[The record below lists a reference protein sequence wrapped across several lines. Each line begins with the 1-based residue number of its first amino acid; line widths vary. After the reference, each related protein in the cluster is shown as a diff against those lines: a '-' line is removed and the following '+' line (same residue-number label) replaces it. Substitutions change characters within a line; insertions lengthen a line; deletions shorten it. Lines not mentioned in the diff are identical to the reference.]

1 MSVVADFVRQ
11 TVENIRHFQRNA
23 RLYLVNNVLSGITSG
38 IVLVLYN
45 LYLTSLGFGTD
56 FIGLVL
62 FVGTIGGGIAI
73 FPAGFIIDRYRAKT
87 ILIASYL
94 LIALAGIGQ
103 ILFRQPGP
111 LLASSFLVGAAIAF
125 TLVINAPFLTRNSAP
140 GERSY
145 LFSVN
150 ISLGLITLV
159 VGEVVGGVLPLWFR
173 SQAWLMAPLP
183 SWAAPLLAG
192 QPVPRSYQ
200 LALLFGGLVAAPSFV
215 PLFLLREPERPIAA
229 RMHNTRPPAR
239 PPGASLHTGNAP
251 PSEEGEVSAPVGT
264 PLVGVPGGLQSLRG
278 MAVRGVSAQAI
289 AKLVRTPFFF
299 LTLVYVLTGLG
310 AGLVIPYFNVFFVL
324 HLHASSALFGLI
336 DGGANAATAL
346 FTLVAPWLAAH
357 IGRIRTIVLTR
368 LLGIPLLLTVG
379 LVGILPLTALLY
391 PFRQGVTD
399 MSNGVLQVY
408 SMEAVEERRRGLA
421 NSIYQAA
428 FQVPW
433 ALTASLGGLLIA
445 HLGYAPLFLLTALC
459 YMLAIGVLWGRFGR
473 SPAEDR
479 EVGREHDSA

>member
-1 MSVVADFVRQ
+1 MSVLADFAWQ
-11 TVENIRHFQRNA
+11 TVQNIRHFQRNA

-45 LYLTSLGFGTD
+45 LYLISLGFGTD

-125 TLVINAPFLTRNSAP
+125 TLVINAPFLTRNSTP

-159 VGEVVGGVLPLWFR
+159 IGEVVGGVLPLWLR
-173 SQAWLMAPLP
+173 SQGWLMAPLP

-215 PLFLLREPERPIAA
+215 PLFLLREPERPNA
-229 RMHNTRPPAR
+229 RRSH
-239 PPGASLHTGNAP
+239 AP
-251 PSEEGEVSAPVGT
+251 LAEEEEVSAPVGT
-264 PLVGVPGGLQSLRG
+264 PLVGIQGSLQGLRG
-278 MAVRGVSAQAI
+278 MAVRRVSIQAI

-299 LTLVYVLTGLG
+299 LTVVYVLTGLG

-336 DGGANAATAL
+336 DGSANAATAL
-346 FTLVAPWLAAH
+346 LTVVAPWLAAH

-379 LVGILPLTALLY
+379 LVGILPLAALLY

-421 NSIYQAA
+421 NSVYQAA
-428 FQVPW
+428 YQVPW
-433 ALTASLGGLLIA
+433 ALTASLGGLLIV

-459 YMLAIGVLWGRFGR
+459 YMLAIGVLWSRFGR

-479 EVGREHDSA
+479 EVGREHGSA